1 MKKII
6 ILAALALASFAASAQ
21 DLKIGYVNFNE
32 IVMLMPEMDSVT
44 VQLEAQQKEATET
57 LRAMYDEYQT
67 KGQQFEQKQASWTP
81 AIRDAKMRE
90 LQEIENR
97 IRESEQIFQQEI
109 QQMQQMLQ
117 APVLEKAQSIVSG
130 LAKGKGLALVLN
142 QQDMLYFDPVFLVDL
157 TPDAR
162 LALNIPEGRT
172 LETLQAE
179 LQAKAQAQQAQM
191 Q

>member
-1 MKKII
+1 MKRII
-6 ILAALALASFAASAQ
+6 ILAALALTSFAASAQ

-32 IVMLMPEMDSVT
+32 LVMLMPEMDSVT

-57 LRAMYDEYQT
+57 LRAMYEEYQT

-90 LQEIENR
+90 LQEIETR

-142 QQDMLYFDPVFLVDL
+142 QQDMLYFDPALLVDL

>member
-6 ILAALALASFAASAQ
+6 ILAALALTSFAASAQ

-32 IVMLMPEMDSVT
+32 LVMLMPEMDSVT

-142 QQDMLYFDPVFLVDL
+142 QQDMLYFDPALLVDL

>member
-1 MKKII
+1 MKRII
-6 ILAALALASFAASAQ
+6 ILAALALTSFAASAQ

-32 IVMLMPEMDSVT
+32 LVMLMPEMDSVT

-142 QQDMLYFDPVFLVDL
+142 QQDMLYFDPALLVDL